1 MRMLLSKLDVKE
13 VTELELFLHK
23 VDEDFQP
30 TLSSRVDIKN
40 YAQKLICNAIIFKA
54 YKTSQIIGLVACYA
68 NDSSKTNA
76 YIPFIAVDRD
86 FRGYGIGETLLSKLL
101 DELKNY
107 NFKKLSLTVRK
118 NSDAFYFYK
127 KVGFDIDSD
136 FKYKNT
142 DIVGV
147 NMVKEI

>member
-1 MRMLLSKLDVKE
+1 MLISKLDVKE
-13 VTELELFLHK
+13 IKELERFLHK

-40 YAQKLICNAIIFKA
+40 YAQKLICNAIVFKA
-54 YKTSQIIGLVACYA
+54 YKASNTIGLVACYA
-68 NDSSKTNA
+68 NDSSKKNA

-86 FRGYGIGETLLSKLL
+86 FRGYGIGGILLNKLL
-101 DELKNY
+101 FELKKN
-107 NFKKLSLTVRK
+107 NFKNLSLTVRK
-118 NSDAFYFYK
+118 NSDAFYLYK
-127 KVGFDIDSD
+127 KIGFKIDYE

-147 NMVKEI
+147 NMVKKI